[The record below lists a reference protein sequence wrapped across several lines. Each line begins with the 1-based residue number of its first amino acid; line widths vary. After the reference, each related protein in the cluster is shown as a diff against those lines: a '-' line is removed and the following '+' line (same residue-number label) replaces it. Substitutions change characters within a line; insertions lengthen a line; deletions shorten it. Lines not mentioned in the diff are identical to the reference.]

1 MRLAETDYTFTE
13 GGTNHEIEVVATATL
28 TEMPAP
34 SLDID
39 GGSILKFS
47 ITLQRETAA
56 PTVDYVHF
64 SNNRFIDTEEECEV
78 ETVAGDDVQVC
89 RTKVPVTVI
98 DDTAAEKDETFE
110 VVLARTSG
118 SSARIHAQGSDGVI
132 SDGTAEYTVKIIDN
146 DFGATGVAVTSTP
159 LLTASG
165 STSADTYGVGE
176 TIEFSVSFTRPVTV
190 TGTPTFSFDLAGTTK
205 TASYQEGSG
214 TGELVFAY
222 LVVPGDT
229 DRDGIAWAADA
240 LALAGGTIVETGGT
254 EVAVL
259 TVDDQAML
267 SEHKV
272 DESRVAPGIEIAPTG
287 ADNTVRIGSDTA
299 YAFEAEDFGFA
310 DTNPADT
317 LASVRIESLPS
328 AGELELN
335 GTAVSLNSVVT
346 GTQIDGDMFT
356 FTPAPGAIGD
366 AYASFMFKVNDGTD
380 FSADANTMTINVID
394 LSCGMPG
401 FGGRRGHWSAEVTVG
416 GYEDR
421 GNVLYY
427 GFDEGFTIGGL
438 APKVF
443 SIGSNSYTI
452 NSVFVET
459 DVNNEGVL
467 LLSLTSSNLTSAEA
481 AALKLHVCDSAGF
494 DFAGPEVT
502 HTDSNHVYGWA
513 AAALDWSPPVATR
526 TLYLSLPANNPAT
539 GEPTITGT
547 AQAGQV
553 LTADASPIGDDD
565 GLPSVFDYQWSRVD
579 ADGTSNETEITGET
593 AAIYTLATA
602 DVGKK
607 IKVKV
612 SFTDDLSSV
621 EERTSAATATVTA
634 DTTPVS
640 GGLVS
645 NLNQVASD
653 NKLYFGSGSTNYSFA
668 QGFTT
673 GANPGGYTLTSI
685 EVAFSAGVSAAA
697 IGNVTASVWTADG
710 SGNPATDLFTLNK
723 PASFDRPT
731 TTTSGG
737 NNEFHTLS
745 GNYSVFTAPANTT
758 LNASTQYLVVVSGGL
773 NHLYSTA
780 SDAETGAAGWLIA
793 NAARRKQT
801 TAGSWA
807 AQSAGHAMSI
817 RVNGTTGGGTTN
829 TAPTAADN
837 TVTTGVGAAY
847 TFTADDFGFDDAD
860 TGDAL
865 ASVKIVTLPSPGTLA
880 LDGAAVSVNDV
891 VTKAQIDGNMLTFTP
906 VAGASGAPYASFTFK
921 VNDGM
926 ADSDSAT
933 MTIDVAVF
941 PAITIEADREKA
953 TGLVDWVEYTLTRG
967 GDPAQALTV
976 TVMFEGP
983 AGNDWNLEGSSR
995 SSQAIT
1001 FNAGDA
1007 TAQTKL
1013 LMGAGFFGIGFAAD
1027 SSTSG
1032 TLTAGLGA
1040 TVGYDTNDTETVDI
1054 VLNAGPAWVVSLAET
1069 DYTFTEGGTN
1079 QEIEVVATA
1088 ISTEMPAP
1096 SLDNGGNSV
1105 LQMTILTRSGTAI
1118 SGVDFDSISDVHY
1131 IDIGGCGVETVAG
1144 NDVQVC
1150 RTKVP
1155 LTVIDDTAAEKNETF
1170 ELDLS
1175 RSVLSLTRIHFKGSD
1190 GVISEGPAEYTVTI
1204 IDDDFGATGVAVT
1217 STPLLMASGS
1227 TSADTYGAGETIE
1240 FSVSFTRPVTVIG
1253 TPTFSF
1259 DLDGTTKTASY
1270 QEGTGTGELVFAYR
1284 VVPGDTDSDGI
1295 AWAAD
1300 ALALAGGTIVETGGT
1315 AAAAL
1320 TVDDQAMLSEHK
1332 VDGSRMAPGAN
1343 NAPTAADN
1351 TVTIGS
1357 DTVYTFEA
1365 EDFGFA
1371 DTDVG
1376 ATLASVRIESVP
1388 GAGERRSTARR
1399 CR

>member
-1 MRLAETDYTFTE
+1 M
-13 GGTNHEIEVVATATL
+13 
-28 TEMPAP
+28 
-34 SLDID
+34 S
-39 GGSILKFS
+39 S
-47 ITLQRETAA
+47 
-56 PTVDYVHF
+56 
-64 SNNRFIDTEEECEV
+64 
-78 ETVAGDDVQVC
+78 
-89 RTKVPVTVI
+89 
-98 DDTAAEKDETFE
+98 
-110 VVLARTSG
+110 ARTSG

-132 SDGTAEYTVKIIDN
+132 SDGPAEYTVTIIDN

-335 GTAVSLNSVVT
+335 GTAVSLNDVVT

-685 EVAFSAGVSAAA
+685 EVAFSCRGLCR
-697 IGNVTASVWTADG
+697 GHRQRDG
-710 SGNPATDLFTLNK
+710 Q
-723 PASFDRPT
+723 R
-731 TTTSGG
+731 
-737 NNEFHTLS
+737 
-745 GNYSVFTAPANTT
+745 
-758 LNASTQYLVVVSGGL
+758 
-773 NHLYSTA
+773 
-780 SDAETGAAGWLIA
+780 
-793 NAARRKQT
+793 
-801 TAGSWA
+801 
-807 AQSAGHAMSI
+807 
-817 RVNGTTGGGTTN
+817 
-829 TAPTAADN
+829 
-837 TVTTGVGAAY
+837 
-847 TFTADDFGFDDAD
+847 
-860 TGDAL
+860 
-865 ASVKIVTLPSPGTLA
+865 
-880 LDGAAVSVNDV
+880 LDGRRLGQSRHGAVH
-891 VTKAQIDGNMLTFTP
+891 
-906 VAGASGAPYASFTFK
+906 
-921 VNDGM
+921 
-926 ADSDSAT
+926 
-933 MTIDVAVF
+933 
-941 PAITIEADREKA
+941 
-953 TGLVDWVEYTLTRG
+953 
-967 GDPAQALTV
+967 
-976 TVMFEGP
+976 
-983 AGNDWNLEGSSR
+983 
-995 SSQAIT
+995 
-1001 FNAGDA
+1001 
-1007 TAQTKL
+1007 
-1013 LMGAGFFGIGFAAD
+1013 
-1027 SSTSG
+1027 
-1032 TLTAGLGA
+1032 
-1040 TVGYDTNDTETVDI
+1040 
-1054 VLNAGPAWVVSLAET
+1054 AE
-1069 DYTFTEGGTN
+1069 
-1079 QEIEVVATA
+1079 Q
-1088 ISTEMPAP
+1088 
-1096 SLDNGGNSV
+1096 
-1105 LQMTILTRSGTAI
+1105 
-1118 SGVDFDSISDVHY
+1118 
-1131 IDIGGCGVETVAG
+1131 
-1144 NDVQVC
+1144 
-1150 RTKVP
+1150 
-1155 LTVIDDTAAEKNETF
+1155 
-1170 ELDLS
+1170 
-1175 RSVLSLTRIHFKGSD
+1175 
-1190 GVISEGPAEYTVTI
+1190 
-1204 IDDDFGATGVAVT
+1204 
-1217 STPLLMASGS
+1217 
-1227 TSADTYGAGETIE
+1227 AGE
-1240 FSVSFTRPVTVIG
+1240 
-1253 TPTFSF
+1253 
-1259 DLDGTTKTASY
+1259 L
-1270 QEGTGTGELVFAYR
+1270 
-1284 VVPGDTDSDGI
+1284 
-1295 AWAAD
+1295 
-1300 ALALAGGTIVETGGT
+1300 
-1315 AAAAL
+1315 
-1320 TVDDQAMLSEHK
+1320 
-1332 VDGSRMAPGAN
+1332 
-1343 NAPTAADN
+1343 
-1351 TVTIGS
+1351 
-1357 DTVYTFEA
+1357 
-1365 EDFGFA
+1365 
-1371 DTDVG
+1371 
-1376 ATLASVRIESVP
+1376 
-1388 GAGERRSTARR
+1388 
-1399 CR
+1399 

>member
-1 MRLAETDYTFTE
+1 MTIDVTLPPITIEADREKATGLVDWVEYTLTRGGDPAQALTVTVMFEGPVGNDWNLEGSSKSSREITFNAGDATAQTKRLMGTGFFGIGFAFESSTSGTLTARLGATAGFDTSDTETVDIVLSAGPAWVVRLAETDYTFTE
-13 GGTNHEIEVVATATL
+13 GGTNHEIEVVATATS

-34 SLDID
+34 SLDIND
-39 GGSILKFS
+39 RSVLGIAINTTS
-47 ITLQRETAA
+47 ETATA
-56 PTVDYVHF
+56 DDDYENTSRSYF
-64 SNNRFIDTEEECEV
+64 FGTEGCGV

-89 RTKVPVTVI
+89 RLTVPLPVI
-98 DDTAAEKDETFE
+98 DDTAAEKNETFK
-110 VVLARTSG
+110 VGLNRSFG
-118 SSARIHAQGSDGVI
+118 SSSRIDVQGSDGVI
-132 SDGTAEYTVKIIDN
+132 SEGPAEYTVTIIDN

-159 LLTASG
+159 RLMASG

-190 TGTPTFSFDLAGTTK
+190 TGTPTFSFDLDGTTK
-205 TASYQEGSG
+205 TASYQRGSG

-222 LVVPGDT
+222 RVVPGDT

-299 YAFEAEDFGFA
+299 YAFEAEDFGFD

-346 GTQIDGDMFT
+346 RTQIDGDMFT
-356 FTPAPGAIGD
+356 FTPADGATGD

-401 FGGRRGHWSAEVTVG
+401 FGDRRGHWSAEVTVG

-459 DVNNEGVL
+459 DVNDEGVL

-502 HTDSNHVYGWA
+502 HTDSNNVYGWA

-553 LTADASPIGDDD
+553 LTADASPITDDD
-565 GLPSVFDYQWSRVD
+565 GLPSVFDYQWFRVD
-579 ADGTSNETEITGET
+579 ADGTSNEEDISGEI
-593 AAIYTLATA
+593 AATYTLATA

-612 SFTDDLSSV
+612 SFTDALSGD

-645 NLNQVASD
+645 NLNQVATD
-653 NKLYFGSGSTNYSFA
+653 NKLYFGSGSTKYSFA
-668 QGFTT
+668 QGFMT
-673 GANPGGYTLTSI
+673 GANPGDYTLTSI
-685 EVAFSAGVSAAA
+685 DVAFNAGVSAAA

-710 SGNPATDLFTLNK
+710 SGNPDTEQFTLNK

-758 LNASTQYLVVVSGGL
+758 LNASTQYL
-773 NHLYSTA
+773 T
-780 SDAETGAAGWLIA
+780 
-793 NAARRKQT
+793 
-801 TAGSWA
+801 
-807 AQSAGHAMSI
+807 
-817 RVNGTTGGGTTN
+817 
-829 TAPTAADN
+829 
-837 TVTTGVGAAY
+837 
-847 TFTADDFGFDDAD
+847 
-860 TGDAL
+860 
-865 ASVKIVTLPSPGTLA
+865 
-880 LDGAAVSVNDV
+880 
-891 VTKAQIDGNMLTFTP
+891 
-906 VAGASGAPYASFTFK
+906 
-921 VNDGM
+921 
-926 ADSDSAT
+926 
-933 MTIDVAVF
+933 
-941 PAITIEADREKA
+941 
-953 TGLVDWVEYTLTRG
+953 
-967 GDPAQALTV
+967 
-976 TVMFEGP
+976 
-983 AGNDWNLEGSSR
+983 
-995 SSQAIT
+995 
-1001 FNAGDA
+1001 
-1007 TAQTKL
+1007 
-1013 LMGAGFFGIGFAAD
+1013 
-1027 SSTSG
+1027 
-1032 TLTAGLGA
+1032 
-1040 TVGYDTNDTETVDI
+1040 
-1054 VLNAGPAWVVSLAET
+1054 
-1069 DYTFTEGGTN
+1069 
-1079 QEIEVVATA
+1079 
-1088 ISTEMPAP
+1088 
-1096 SLDNGGNSV
+1096 
-1105 LQMTILTRSGTAI
+1105 
-1118 SGVDFDSISDVHY
+1118 
-1131 IDIGGCGVETVAG
+1131 
-1144 NDVQVC
+1144 
-1150 RTKVP
+1150 
-1155 LTVIDDTAAEKNETF
+1155 
-1170 ELDLS
+1170 
-1175 RSVLSLTRIHFKGSD
+1175 
-1190 GVISEGPAEYTVTI
+1190 
-1204 IDDDFGATGVAVT
+1204 
-1217 STPLLMASGS
+1217 
-1227 TSADTYGAGETIE
+1227 
-1240 FSVSFTRPVTVIG
+1240 
-1253 TPTFSF
+1253 
-1259 DLDGTTKTASY
+1259 
-1270 QEGTGTGELVFAYR
+1270 
-1284 VVPGDTDSDGI
+1284 
-1295 AWAAD
+1295 
-1300 ALALAGGTIVETGGT
+1300 
-1315 AAAAL
+1315 
-1320 TVDDQAMLSEHK
+1320 
-1332 VDGSRMAPGAN
+1332 
-1343 NAPTAADN
+1343 
-1351 TVTIGS
+1351 
-1357 DTVYTFEA
+1357 
-1365 EDFGFA
+1365 
-1371 DTDVG
+1371 
-1376 ATLASVRIESVP
+1376 
-1388 GAGERRSTARR
+1388 
-1399 CR
+1399 

>member
-1 MRLAETDYTFTE
+1 M
-13 GGTNHEIEVVATATL
+13 
-28 TEMPAP
+28 
-34 SLDID
+34 
-39 GGSILKFS
+39 
-47 ITLQRETAA
+47 
-56 PTVDYVHF
+56 
-64 SNNRFIDTEEECEV
+64 
-78 ETVAGDDVQVC
+78 
-89 RTKVPVTVI
+89 
-98 DDTAAEKDETFE
+98 
-110 VVLARTSG
+110 
-118 SSARIHAQGSDGVI
+118 
-132 SDGTAEYTVKIIDN
+132 
-146 DFGATGVAVTSTP
+146 
-159 LLTASG
+159 
-165 STSADTYGVGE
+165 
-176 TIEFSVSFTRPVTV
+176 
-190 TGTPTFSFDLAGTTK
+190 
-205 TASYQEGSG
+205 
-214 TGELVFAY
+214 
-222 LVVPGDT
+222 
-229 DRDGIAWAADA
+229 
-240 LALAGGTIVETGGT
+240 ETGGT

-553 LTADASPIGDDD
+553 LTADASPITDDD

-593 AAIYTLATA
+593 AATYTLATA

-612 SFTDDLSSV
+612 SFTDDLSSD
-621 EERTSAATATVTA
+621 EERTSEATATVTA

-685 EVAFSAGVSAAA
+685 EVAFSSGVSAAA

-710 SGNPATDLFTLNK
+710 SGNPDTEQFTLNK

-758 LNASTQYLVVVSGGL
+758 LNASTQYLVVVSGSL

-780 SDAETGAAGWLIA
+780 SDAEIGAAGWSIA

-801 TAGSWA
+801 ALTAGSWA

-860 TGDAL
+860 TGAAL

-880 LDGAAVSVNDV
+880 LDGAAVVVDDV

-906 VAGASGAPYASFTFK
+906 VAGASGAPYATFTFK
-921 VNDGM
+921 VNDGT
-926 ADSDSAT
+926 DDSAVANT
-933 MTIDVAVF
+933 MTINVAVLPAITIEADRATATGKIDWIHYTLTREGDTAAALTVTVTF
-941 PAITIEADREKA
+941 AGPADNDWSLDPTGNARREVTFAADSAMAEQSIRLILGFSGIGFSNSATTGGTLTARLDATAGYDTSDTDAVDVVVTSGPAWVIKLAEDHYRFDEDGGAQDIELVATAASAAMPAPSLDTNDRSVLAYSVTTDGDTATSAVDFAAIIMDGYFPSSGGCSADPNAGNAQVCRSNVTFTPVDDADAEPDETLELHLAPGIGASSAIHIRDPDGTVSDLSKTYTVTIVDDDTSSDATLSALALEDASDDSAIAISPVFASGTTSYTASVDNGVGEITIEPTVNEGNATVEYLDSADTAITDADGAKAGRQVSLAEGENTIKVKVTAQDTTTTETYTVVVTREDVTPAITIEADREKA

-1013 LMGAGFFGIGFAAD
+1013 LMGAGFFR
-1027 SSTSG
+1027 
-1032 TLTAGLGA
+1032 
-1040 TVGYDTNDTETVDI
+1040 
-1054 VLNAGPAWVVSLAET
+1054 
-1069 DYTFTEGGTN
+1069 
-1079 QEIEVVATA
+1079 ATA
-1088 ISTEMPAP
+1088 
-1096 SLDNGGNSV
+1096 
-1105 LQMTILTRSGTAI
+1105 
-1118 SGVDFDSISDVHY
+1118 Y
-1131 IDIGGCGVETVAG
+1131 
-1144 NDVQVC
+1144 
-1150 RTKVP
+1150 KP
-1155 LTVIDDTAAEKNETF
+1155 L
-1170 ELDLS
+1170 
-1175 RSVLSLTRIHFKGSD
+1175 VLS
-1190 GVISEGPAEYTVTI
+1190 
-1204 IDDDFGATGVAVT
+1204 
-1217 STPLLMASGS
+1217 
-1227 TSADTYGAGETIE
+1227 
-1240 FSVSFTRPVTVIG
+1240 IG
-1253 TPTFSF
+1253 
-1259 DLDGTTKTASY
+1259 
-1270 QEGTGTGELVFAYR
+1270 
-1284 VVPGDTDSDGI
+1284 
-1295 AWAAD
+1295 
-1300 ALALAGGTIVETGGT
+1300 
-1315 AAAAL
+1315 
-1320 TVDDQAMLSEHK
+1320 
-1332 VDGSRMAPGAN
+1332 
-1343 NAPTAADN
+1343 
-1351 TVTIGS
+1351 
-1357 DTVYTFEA
+1357 
-1365 EDFGFA
+1365 
-1371 DTDVG
+1371 
-1376 ATLASVRIESVP
+1376 
-1388 GAGERRSTARR
+1388 
-1399 CR
+1399 